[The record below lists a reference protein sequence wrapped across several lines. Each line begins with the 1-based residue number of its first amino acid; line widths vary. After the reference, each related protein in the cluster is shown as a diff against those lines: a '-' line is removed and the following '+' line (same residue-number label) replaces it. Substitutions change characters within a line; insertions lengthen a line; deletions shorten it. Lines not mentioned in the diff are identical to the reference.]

1 MEVLSAFGGG
11 SDGLRQ
17 RTAGGGGVSGVVAGL
32 AGGAV
37 GGGERKE
44 KEPWKNWISTYHC
57 SRPELDFAP
66 NSTISHQIERR
77 KK

>member
-17 RTAGGGGVSGVVAGL
+17 RTAGGGGVSGVVAGV

-44 KEPWKNWISTYHC
+44 KEPWKN
-57 SRPELDFAP
+57 
-66 NSTISHQIERR
+66 
-77 KK
+77 